1 MTTEKAKAPV
11 RQLRLVVEADDYDKA
26 LTFYR
31 DVLGLPE
38 QEAYEGE
45 GDARVT
51 ILDAG
56 RATLELSNPAQVKL
70 IDRVEAEGQPSARLR
85 VAFEVEDTEAV
96 TTKLVEA
103 GAELIATP
111 RETPW
116 RSLNS
121 RLAAPAGLQVTLFQE
136 LEPVEERAKTPCPK
150 MPEPDKGMPSHH
162 FSPNLH
168 QSPAPFS
175 HLVRHGDTGYTAGI
189 IGQSPVDGSLVSP
202 EVKDQCE
209 AMLTNL
215 ETLLEEVGISLAN
228 VLSTTIYLTDYD
240 DFQAINAVYS
250 RRFPEPFPARTTLQV
265 AGLPLGARVQVD
277 AVVTLS
283 KLQYGD
289 RPGHGGLIQQ

>member
-1 MTTEKAKAPV
+1 MTPEKEKAPV
-11 RQLRLVVEADDYDKA
+11 RQLRLVVEAEDYDKA

-31 DVLGLPE
+31 DALGLPE

-136 LEPVEERAKTPCPK
+136 LESAEEAV
-150 MPEPDKGMPSHH
+150 PSHH
-162 FSPNLH
+162 FSPSLY
-168 QSPAPFS
+168 QSTAPFS
-175 HLVRHGDTGYTAGI
+175 HLVRQGDTGYTAGI
-189 IGQSPVDGSLVSP
+189 IGQSPVDGSLVSSDV
-202 EVKDQCE
+202 EDQCE

-215 ETLLEEVGISLAN
+215 ATLLGEVGLSLAD

-240 DFQAINAVYS
+240 DFHAINAVYA

-277 AVVTLS
+277 AVVALS
-283 KLQYGD
+283 KVPDADGSG
-289 RPGHGGLIQQ
+289 PGGCIQQ